1 MMSLLNNYARLEKVY
16 HLFKIPIQ
24 SNYAM
29 AIFGESVRRV
39 PICRPV
45 HTCICT
51 YVRMTMC
58 TYVRTVVCIL
68 YVCACIFM
76 MCFRSSV
83 FLEYIDLTK
92 HF

>member
-1 MMSLLNNYARLEKVY
+1 MSLLNNYAWLEKIY
-16 HLFKIPIQ
+16 HLFKIPLQ

-29 AIFGESVRRV
+29 AIFGESVKRV

-45 HTCICT
+45 HTCICM
-51 YVRMTMC
+51 YIC
-58 TYVRTVVCIL
+58 TYV
-68 YVCACIFM
+68 YVHSMYPIWPCIFM
-76 MCFRSSV
+76 MCFHSSV